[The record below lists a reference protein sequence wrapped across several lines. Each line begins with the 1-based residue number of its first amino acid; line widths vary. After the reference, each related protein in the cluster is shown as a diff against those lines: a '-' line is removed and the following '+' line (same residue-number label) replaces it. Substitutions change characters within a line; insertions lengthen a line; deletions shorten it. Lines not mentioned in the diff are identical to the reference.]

1 MKIFISMLSPLQQSI
16 DLIQKNENILI
27 VLPQGINGDSVGSAL
42 AMHSALKKMGKKSE
56 IVCQEKTP
64 ERLLFLPGANEIK
77 EDIFPLRDFIIS
89 IDTSKG
95 KILKLRYENENNNL
109 RIFLSSRD
117 KIEEKSI
124 KLEPG
129 PYRYGLIIAIDSP
142 DLESLGRI
150 FETNAE
156 LFFSHSVLNI
166 DCKSG
171 NEYFGEVNL
180 VEPTA
185 AACSQ
190 IVFDLIQAIDPNLID
205 ESAATC
211 LLAGLIAKTRSF
223 QNSKTSPQ
231 VFNLA
236 SILITKGADQEKI
249 NKNLYKTRPLNR
261 IRLWGRLLS
270 KMEFEPEKKT
280 IWLKANQ
287 EDFSQTQ
294 TSQQDLPFILEEMS
308 EFFPQAHSSFILWMD
323 ENGFIWVL
331 AQARQPEIL
340 QRINLEL
347 GGTLKNDKLVI
358 SLNKTDPDMA
368 KEQISVLLN
377 SMG

>member
-1 MKIFISMLSPLQQSI
+1 MLSPFQQSVE
-16 DLIQKNENILI
+16 LIQKNENILI
-27 VLPQGINGDSVGSAL
+27 VIPQGINGDSIGSAL
-42 AMHSALKKMGKKSE
+42 ALQAALKKMGKKSE

-77 EDIFPLRDFIIS
+77 EEISPLRDFIIS
-89 IDTSKG
+89 IDTSKS
-95 KILKLRYENENNNL
+95 KISKLRYENENNNL

-117 KIEEKSI
+117 KIEEKNI

-129 PYRYGLIIAIDSP
+129 PYRYGLIITIDSP

-156 LFFSHSVLNI
+156 LFFNHPILNI

-171 NEYFGEVNL
+171 NEYFGEANL

-190 IVFDLIQAIDPNLID
+190 IVFDLIQAINPNSID

-211 LLAGLIAKTRSF
+211 LLTGLIAKTRSF
-223 QNSKTSPQ
+223 QNSKTTPQ
-231 VFNLA
+231 AFNLA

-249 NKNLYKTRPLNR
+249 NKNLYKTRPLNC
-261 IRLWGRLLS
+261 IRLWGKLLS
-270 KMEFEPEKKT
+270 RMDFDPEKKN
-280 IWLKANQ
+280 IWLKASQ
-287 EDFSQTQ
+287 EDFAQTQ
-294 TSQQDLPFILEEMS
+294 TSQQDLPFILEEVC
-308 EFFPQAHSSFILWMD
+308 EFFPQAHSSFIFWTD
-323 ENGFIWVL
+323 ENGFVWVL
-331 AQARQPEIL
+331 AQAKQPEIL
-340 QRINLEL
+340 QKINLEL
-347 GGTLKNDKLVI
+347 GGTLKNDKLVV
-358 SLNKTDPDMA
+358 SLNKTDFDMA

-377 SMG
+377 SIG